1 MLLDRDLFDDG
12 TEEEL
17 QATDSAGNVQDNQ
30 CPPGISDSK
39 QEYNKLR
46 DDEPVESGQQKTSA
60 VEDEQNRSAV
70 EINQGT
76 YRCAPFISY

>member
-39 QEYNKLR
+39 QENNELR
-46 DDEPVESGQQKTSA
+46 GDEPVESDQQKTSA

-70 EINQGT
+70 EINQGS